1 MIDGAAGKTR
11 PTPTTLEMRPDRSVG
26 LRRAILALSWSSG
39 REQLKL
45 KLVVGSWSEAANCPI
60 GNSRR
65 CYESAVAVRGAA

>member
-26 LRRAILALSWSSG
+26 LQRAILALPWSSG